1 MENKTNIL
9 DPIELKKTWLVT
21 GSCGMD
27 ASFLFDLLL
36 EKGYTNIHGTIRRSA
51 TSNTKNI
58 DHIFDKLQ
66 LHYCDLT
73 DSMNVYSVIQKVF
86 PDYIVHLGALSHVK
100 VGQEMEHYTF
110 CVNTLGT
117 LSILQSVRKLGLEKK
132 CKIYHAGTSEQ
143 FGNTSNTTILLNE
156 DSLMKPVSIYGI
168 SKKAAQE
175 ICDMYR
181 AAYGMFVVSSVL
193 FNHESYRRGQTF
205 VTQKIAQYV
214 ARYYKKYIQA
224 KKYNID
230 VELHH
235 SHPVAA
241 QNILPDFVNPLYL
254 GNINAYRDWGSAEEY
269 VSAIYLMLMQQ
280 EPKNYVIA
288 TGETHSVREFV
299 ATAFKVIDVN
309 IEWFGT
315 GIDEIGIDK
324 DTKRILVR
332 VDQKYYRDI
341 DIDCLIGDA
350 SMARKQLGWQPQTGF
365 KELVKIMVESAIK
378 TV

>member
-1 MENKTNIL
+1 MEKHTYESL
-9 DPIELKKTWLVT
+9 ECCDEFTKTWLVT
-21 GSCGMD
+21 GGCGMD
-27 ASFLFDLLL
+27 ASFLFELLL

-51 TSNTKNI
+51 SPNTKNI
-58 DHIFDKLQ
+58 DHIFDRLR

-73 DSMNVYSVIQKVF
+73 DHMNVYSIIKKTQ

-100 VGQEMEHYTF
+100 VGQEMERYTF

-117 LSILQSVRKLGLEKK
+117 LSILQSVRDLGLEKK
-132 CKIYHAGTSEQ
+132 CKIYHASTSEQ
-143 FGNTSNTTILLNE
+143 FGNTLCIDEVSNRKNNKIMLNE

-181 AAYGMFVVSSVL
+181 DAYGMYIVSSIL

-214 ARYYKKYIQA
+214 AKYYKNVLQI
-224 KKYNID
+224 KKDNSNIN
-230 VELHH
+230 VPNFLK
-235 SHPVAA
+235 
-241 QNILPDFVNPLYL
+241 PLYL
-254 GNINAYRDWGSAEEY
+254 GNLNACRDWGSAEEY
-269 VSAIYLMLMQQ
+269 VNAIYTMLLQKT
-280 EPKNYVIA
+280 PKNYVIA

-299 ATAFKVIDVN
+299 DEAFKTIGVN
-309 IEWFGT
+309 IEWIGS
-315 GIDEIGIDK
+315 GIEEIGVDK
-324 DTKRILVR
+324 TNKRILVK

-350 SMARKQLGWQPQTGF
+350 SKAKIELGWQPRIGF
-365 KELVKIMVESAIK
+365 RELVKKMVDSAIANF
-378 TV
+378 